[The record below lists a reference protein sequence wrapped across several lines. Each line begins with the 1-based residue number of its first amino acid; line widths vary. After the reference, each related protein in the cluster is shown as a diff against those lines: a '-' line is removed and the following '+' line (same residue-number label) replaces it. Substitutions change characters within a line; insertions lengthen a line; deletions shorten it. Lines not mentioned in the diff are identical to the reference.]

1 MVAEPRHG
9 RLEDVEIS
17 RLESHLETVQFR
29 QGTCL
34 MREGSPGDACYFV
47 VSGEVRVEVERP
59 DFDSDGVVSFMGP
72 GTVCGEFG
80 LLDDSPRSAS
90 VYAHSDVVA
99 RRLSA
104 GALRQLCDSDPVT
117 GVMML
122 RWLSRNAAA
131 KARAFSKHLE
141 EFIFTGEPDP
151 AVDALVARSVAAQ
164 QSIASWHEDK
174 VDDLINALATEI
186 AGHADELAAATVAET
201 GIGCVPDKA
210 DKNRFASLDV
220 AQSLVGKPGVGVVG
234 SDEREA
240 LTEIADP
247 MGVVLGLIP
256 MTNPV
261 ATLVFK
267 TLICIKARDALI
279 VSCHRDA
286 ANVGAMTVDLLRQV
300 LTRHGAPADLVQS
313 VPRRPTRRT
322 TAALMRHPDVS
333 MILATGGT
341 AMVKAAYS
349 SGTPAIGVGSGNAP
363 AWVCAD
369 ADVEAA
375 ARTVVAS
382 KAFDHGIIC
391 GSENNLVV
399 DRSVRDS
406 FVDALRMAGAAVLN
420 AAECDRVARVAFDDR
435 DGRLRRTVLGQAAMS
450 IAAEAG
456 IEVPVGTRLLV
467 APVPREAVSGPYGK
481 EKLAPLL
488 SLFTADGEDDGIRLC
503 LQILGNGGS
512 GHTAIIHT
520 RSERLQLAFA
530 QQMPASRV
538 LVNGPG
544 AQGCIGLGNGLTPS
558 LTLGCGTY
566 GRNSTT
572 DNVTYTNLVN
582 VKRMAH
588 PLARTGAAA
597 AEPRGLVL
605 PGDPDPGP

>member
-1 MVAEPRHG
+1 
-9 RLEDVEIS
+9 
-17 RLESHLETVQFR
+17 
-29 QGTCL
+29 
-34 MREGSPGDACYFV
+34 
-47 VSGEVRVEVERP
+47 
-59 DFDSDGVVSFMGP
+59 
-72 GTVCGEFG
+72 
-80 LLDDSPRSAS
+80 
-90 VYAHSDVVA
+90 
-99 RRLSA
+99 
-104 GALRQLCDSDPVT
+104 
-117 GVMML
+117 MMP
-122 RWLSRNAAA
+122 RWLSRIAAE
-131 KARAFSKHLE
+131 KARVFPGDLGEALV
-141 EFIFTGEPDP
+141 TDEPDP
-151 AVDALVARSVAAQ
+151 FADALVARSVAAQ
-164 QSIASWHEDK
+164 ESIAGWHEVEIDG
-174 VDDLINALATEI
+174 LIAALAAQI

-201 GIGCVPDKA
+201 GIGCAPHKA

-234 SDEREA
+234 SHEREA
-240 LTEIADP
+240 VTEIAEP
-247 MGVVLGLIP
+247 VGVVLGLIP
-256 MTNPV
+256 VTSPV

-267 TLICIKARDALI
+267 VLICIKARDALI

-286 ANVGAMTVDLLRQV
+286 AGVGARTVDLLRQV
-300 LTRHGAPADLVQS
+300 LGRHGAPVDLLQS
-313 VPRRPTRRT
+313 APRRPARRA
-322 TAALMRHPDVS
+322 TAALMRHPGVS

-349 SGTPAIGVGSGNAP
+349 SGTPAIGVGPGNAP

-375 ARTVVAS
+375 ARIVVAS

-406 FVDALRMAGAAVLN
+406 FVGALRRAGAAVLN

-435 DGRLRRTVLGQAAMS
+435 DGRLRRSVLGQAAS
-450 IAAEAG
+450 AIAAEAA
-456 IEVPVGTRLLV
+456 IEVPAGTRLLV
-467 APVPREAVSGPYGK
+467 APVPRQAVPGPYGR

-503 LQILGNGGS
+503 RQILGNGGR

-520 RSERLQLAFA
+520 RSKGLQSSFA
-530 QQMPASRV
+530 RQMPVSRV

-566 GRNSTT
+566 GRTSTT

-582 VKRMAH
+582 IKRVAH
-588 PLARTGAAA
+588 PLAGPGAPADT
-597 AEPRGLVL
+597 PL
-605 PGDPDPGP
+605 PDEGVPGIVTHRP

>member
-1 MVAEPRHG
+1 MVAGPRH
-9 RLEDVEIS
+9 RSFEVTEIS
-17 RLESHLETVQFR
+17 GLEPHLETVQFR
-29 QGTCL
+29 QGACL
-34 MREGSPGDACYFV
+34 MREGSPGDACYFI

-72 GTVCGEFG
+72 GTVCGELG
-80 LLDDSPRSAS
+80 LVDDSPRSAS
-90 VYAHSDVVA
+90 AYAHTDVVA

-104 GALRQLCDSDPVT
+104 GALGELCDSDPAT
-117 GVMML
+117 GVTML
-122 RWLSRNAAA
+122 RWLARSAAE
-131 KARAFSKHLE
+131 KARVFSKDLE
-141 EFIFTGEPDP
+141 EYIFTDEPDP
-151 AVDALVARSVAAQ
+151 AMDALVARSAAAGE
-164 QSIASWHEDK
+164 SIAGWPEDE
-174 VDDLINALATEI
+174 VDGLITALAEQV
-186 AGHADELAAATVAET
+186 ADHADELAAATVAET

-210 DKNRFASLDV
+210 DKNRFASLGV
-220 AQSLVGKPGVGVVG
+220 ARSLAGKPGVGVFG
-234 SDEREA
+234 RNERAA

-247 MGVVLGLIP
+247 MGVVFGLIP

-286 ANVGAMTVDLLRQV
+286 ANVGARTVDLLREV
-300 LTRHGAPADLVQS
+300 LGRHGASADLVQS

-322 TAALMRHPDVS
+322 TAALMRHPGVS
-333 MILATGGT
+333 IILATGGT

-349 SGTPAIGVGSGNAP
+349 SGTPAIGVGPGNAP

-399 DRSVRDS
+399 DRCVRDS
-406 FVDALRMAGAAVLN
+406 FIGALRMAGAAVLSP
-420 AAECDRVARVAFDDR
+420 AECDRLARLIFDER
-435 DGRLRRTVLGQAAMS
+435 DGRLRRTVLGQAAAF
-450 IAAEAG
+450 IADQAG
-456 IEVPVGTRLLV
+456 IEVPASTRLLV
-467 APVPREAVSGPYGK
+467 APVPRTAVSGPYGR
-481 EKLAPLL
+481 EKLAPIL

-503 LQILGNGGS
+503 LQILGHGGR

-520 RSERLQLAFA
+520 RSERLQLSFS
-530 QQMPASRV
+530 QQMPVSRV

-566 GRNSTT
+566 GRTSTT

-582 VKRMAH
+582 IKRMAH
-588 PLARTGAAA
+588 PLADAS
-597 AEPRGLVL
+597 VL
-605 PGDPDPGP
+605 SPPGPEGQQGSRL

>member
-1 MVAEPRHG
+1 
-9 RLEDVEIS
+9 
-17 RLESHLETVQFR
+17 
-29 QGTCL
+29 
-34 MREGSPGDACYFV
+34 
-47 VSGEVRVEVERP
+47 
-59 DFDSDGVVSFMGP
+59 
-72 GTVCGEFG
+72 
-80 LLDDSPRSAS
+80 
-90 VYAHSDVVA
+90 
-99 RRLSA
+99 
-104 GALRQLCDSDPVT
+104 
-117 GVMML
+117 ML
-122 RWLSRNAAA
+122 RWLSRNAAR
-131 KARAFSKHLE
+131 KARAFSKNLE
-141 EFIFTGEPDP
+141 EFILTGEPDP
-151 AVDALVARSVAAQ
+151 ALDALVARSVVAQ
-164 QSIASWHEDK
+164 ESIGDWHEDK
-174 VDDLINALATEI
+174 VDGLITALATEI

-210 DKNRFASLDV
+210 DKNRFASLNV
-220 AQSLVGKPGVGVVG
+220 AQSLVGKQGVGVVG
-234 SDEREA
+234 SSKQEA
-240 LTEIADP
+240 LTEIIDP

-267 TLICIKARDALI
+267 ALICIKARDALI

-286 ANVGAMTVDLLRQV
+286 ANVGAMTVDLLRQT
-300 LTRHGAPADLVQS
+300 LRRYGASVDLVQS

-322 TAALMRHPDVS
+322 TTLLMRHPGVS
-333 MILATGGT
+333 MILATGGA

-369 ADVEAA
+369 ADVEAT

-391 GSENNLVV
+391 GSESNLVV

-406 FVDALRMAGAAVLN
+406 FVDALRRAGAAVLN

-435 DGRLRRTVLGQAAMS
+435 DGRLRRAVLGQAATA
-450 IAAEAG
+450 IAAAAG
-456 IEVPVGTRLLV
+456 IKVPAGTRLLV
-467 APVPREAVSGPYGK
+467 APIPRHAVSGPYGR

-503 LQILGNGGS
+503 AQILGNGGS

-520 RSERLQLAFA
+520 RSERLQLSFA

-538 LVNGPG
+538 IVNGPG

-582 VKRMAH
+582 VKRVAH
-588 PLARTGAAA
+588 SLDAIGALSPSNS
-597 AEPRGLVL
+597 EG
-605 PGDPDPGP
+605 